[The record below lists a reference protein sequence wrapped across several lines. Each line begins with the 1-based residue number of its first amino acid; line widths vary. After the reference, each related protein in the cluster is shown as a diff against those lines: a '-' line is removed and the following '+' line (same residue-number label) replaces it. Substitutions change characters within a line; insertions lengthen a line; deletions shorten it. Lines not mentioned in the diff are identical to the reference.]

1 MATNTKAIVTYAS
14 DKSPKW
20 ELESVNL
27 SREIRDDEIKVRM
40 VAAGICHSDVYC
52 SILPSGTLGMSYPK
66 ILGHEGAG
74 IVEKTGRNV
83 TVAEPGDPVL
93 LSYDHCDECDNCK
106 SGFPSRCSVFTPLNL
121 AGEKDVFRT
130 MDGSNTA
137 GKFFGQ
143 SSFAAL
149 SIVSEKSV
157 VNVKGLVNNEE
168 LKLLAP
174 LGCGL
179 MTGVGAIM
187 NSASAGARDVI
198 LVTGIGAV
206 GLGAIM
212 AAKIAGCKVIIAV
225 DRVASRLKIAEEVG
239 ATHILK
245 TDDSNSSLKDLV
257 PPLIENQSITVAIET
272 TGVPTV
278 ISEAITCLG
287 KHGKLIQIGGPPLD
301 ASIPLLMSEFFFN
314 HKTLTSTV
322 MGDSVSRDM
331 LPKMIQWWRQGKFPV
346 EKLVEFFPA
355 SAGPHAALQGMESGA
370 VIKPVF
376 VW

>member
-1 MATNTKAIVTYAS
+1 MASETKAIVTYAS
-14 DKSPKW
+14 DASPTWK
-20 ELESVNL
+20 LESV
-27 SREIRDDEIKVRM
+27 SFAREIRDDEIKVRM
-40 VAAGICHSDVYC
+40 VATGICHSDIYC
-52 SILPSGTLGMSYPK
+52 SLVPSGTFGMSYPK

-74 IVEKTGRNV
+74 IVEMTGRGV

-93 LSYDHCDECDNCK
+93 LSYDHCDKCENCQ
-106 SGFPSRCSVFTPLNL
+106 SGFPSRCLVFTQLNL
-121 AGEKDVFRT
+121 AGEKDVFST
-130 MDGSNTA
+130 MDGSNIA

-149 SIVSEKSV
+149 SIVNENSV
-157 VNVKGLVNNEE
+157 VNVKGLVDNEE

-179 MTGVGAIM
+179 MTGTGAII
-187 NSASAGARDVI
+187 NSASAGTQDII

-212 AAKIAGCKVIIAV
+212 AAKIAGCRAIIAV

-245 TDDSNSSLKDLV
+245 VDDSNSSLKELV
-257 PPLIENQSITVAIET
+257 PPLINNQRITFAIET

-278 ISEAITCLG
+278 ISDAITCLG
-287 KHGKLIQIGGPPLD
+287 KHGKLIQLGGPPLD

-314 HKTLTSTV
+314 HKTLESSV
-322 MGDSVSRDM
+322 LGDSISRDV
-331 LPKMIQWWRQGKFPV
+331 LPKMIQWWRQGKFPI
-346 EKLVEFFPA
+346 EKLVKFFPA
-355 SAGPHAALQGMESGA
+355 SAGPNAALQGMESGA
-370 VIKPVF
+370 VIKPVL